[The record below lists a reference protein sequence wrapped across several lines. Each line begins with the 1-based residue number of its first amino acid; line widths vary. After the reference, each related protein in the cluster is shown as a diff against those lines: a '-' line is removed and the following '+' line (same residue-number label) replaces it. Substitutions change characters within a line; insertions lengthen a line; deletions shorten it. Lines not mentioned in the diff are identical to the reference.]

1 MIVLLVVSILVIA
14 NARTALGKGPESVT
28 LTGPGIDS
36 PVELMDAVDWP
47 ISCNDSC
54 PPDPMVRLMEQSGFW
69 YATGDLP
76 IALDR
81 PPGELG
87 PRHVLTWIR
96 SGAPGETVDSRTI
109 LQSLYLH
116 AANGPVIHTPA
127 QEGLAEWGSG
137 VTGWFLASDDLADI
151 LASLSAPLADAG
163 GGESVAIG
171 VPERLGLFAAI
182 GSAGLVLMWAIRRR
196 SVTTELERV

>member
-1 MIVLLVVSILVIA
+1 MVVMLVVGILVTA
-14 NARTALGKGPESVT
+14 NAGTALGKGPESVT

-47 ISCNDSC
+47 ISCDNSC
-54 PPDPMVRLMEQSGFW
+54 PPDPMVRLMEQSGLW

-76 IALDR
+76 IAIDE
-81 PPGELG
+81 PQGNLG
-87 PRHVLTWIR
+87 ARHVLTWIR
-96 SGAPGETVDSRTI
+96 GGFADETVEERTI
-109 LQSLYLH
+109 HQFIYLQ
-116 AANGPVIHTPA
+116 ADDGPVVHTPA